1 MKPTVLFMLVLSI
14 CHVVQ
19 QPTAAQQPVAAN
31 PTATKPN
38 EPSPAAVGNLDAQI
52 GETLIR
58 LIRARLDLATRL
70 NAQARRTVP
79 PDEIAILNE
88 ELKAIDEQEQR
99 RGEVTD
105 WFSTLIG
112 IAEITSASAKAEWKR
127 SSMLQQQYP
136 GTISEL
142 DVEILR
148 LRAQLADLTLQRGK
162 LAATQTA
169 IDRQNWAL
177 LYLSVTMQEL
187 SDRVRLL
194 EQRK

>member
-1 MKPTVLFMLVLSI
+1 MKTTVLLMFVFAI
-14 CHVVQ
+14 CHVAE

-31 PTATKPN
+31 PAVTKPN
-38 EPSPAAVGNLDAQI
+38 EPSPAAEGNLDAQI

-58 LIRARLDLATRL
+58 LTRARLDLAARL
-70 NAQARRTVP
+70 NAQAPRTVP

-88 ELKAIDEQEQR
+88 KLQAIDEQQR
-99 RGEVTD
+99 SGEVTD

-112 IAEITSASAKAEWKR
+112 IAEITSASARADWKR

-148 LRAQLADLTLQRGK
+148 LRATCGIDLP
-162 LAATQTA
+162 A
-169 IDRQNWAL
+169 RQVGRNAN
-177 LYLSVTMQEL
+177 
-187 SDRVRLL
+187 
-194 EQRK
+194 

>member
-1 MKPTVLFMLVLSI
+1 MKTTVLFMFVLSI
-14 CHVVQ
+14 CHVVEQ
-19 QPTAAQQPVAAN
+19 QTAAQQPVASN
-31 PTATKPN
+31 PAATKPN
-38 EPSPAAVGNLDAQI
+38 EPSPAAAGNLDVQI
-52 GETLIR
+52 GETLVR
-58 LIRARLDLATRL
+58 LTRARLDLATRL
-70 NAQARRTVP
+70 NAQAPRTVP

-88 ELKAIDEQEQR
+88 KLQAIDEQQR

-112 IAEITSASAKAEWKR
+112 IAEISSATAKADWQR
-127 SSMLQQQYP
+127 SSMLQQQFP

-148 LRAQLADLTLQRGK
+148 LRAQLAELTLQRGK

-169 IDRQNWAL
+169 NDRQNWAF
-177 LYLSVTMQEL
+177 LYLSVQMQAL